1 MTEPSEKERAL
12 TTVVSADNFNLLKTL
27 PLLTL
32 VLEGNRV
39 STKNSLKRFQLGNF
53 RPLRTKPIVVDPIKI
68 LLHFTGCCAFPCCV
82 KHQSETTVKFQVFN
96 DNVGIQQ

>member
-12 TTVVSADNFNLLKTL
+12 TTVVSADNFNLFKIL

-39 STKNSLKRFQLGNF
+39 STKNSLK
-53 RPLRTKPIVVDPIKI
+53 LRNTYSPYYIGCLWHTKFKI
-68 LLHFTGCCAFPCCV
+68 SL
-82 KHQSETTVKFQVFN
+82 ETVIFIAVRC
-96 DNVGIQQ
+96 DN